1 MNLRQ
6 QKQPYGYSQI
16 VTSKAPEFIN
26 IDINM
31 HAFTFHHLKQAINI
45 FNAHIADDNVIS
57 FYTHVSEDC
66 GGDVVVDPQTGC
78 LPYILGSDNQPVF
91 LYKFVEILDEY
102 IGYDQIKTELPTL
115 SYGQISGALSFLRK
129 LVQFNIR
136 NINIDDLEDAELE
149 SSHDFQSLIENSLSE
164 EGVIRVPT
172 SK

>member
-1 MNLRQ
+1 M
-6 QKQPYGYSQI
+6 
-16 VTSKAPEFIN
+16 
-26 IDINM
+26 
-31 HAFTFHHLKQAINI
+31 
-45 FNAHIADDNVIS
+45 
-57 FYTHVSEDC
+57 SEDC
-66 GGDVVVDPQTGC
+66 GGDVVIDPQTGC

-136 NINIDDLEDAELE
+136 HINIDDLEDAELE
-149 SSHDFQSLIENSLSE
+149 SSYDFQSLIENSLSE